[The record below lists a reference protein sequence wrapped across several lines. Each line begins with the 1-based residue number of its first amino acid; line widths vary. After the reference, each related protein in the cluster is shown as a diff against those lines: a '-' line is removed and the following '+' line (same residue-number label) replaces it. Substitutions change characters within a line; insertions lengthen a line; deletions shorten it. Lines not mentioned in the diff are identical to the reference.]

1 MSTKELVGKLSEQL
15 GVSKKEAKAYLNA
28 FKDIVKAELKSGGK
42 VVVYSLG
49 TFMTY
54 ENKKGVTVPKFKTS
68 KAFKAEF
75 K

>member
-1 MSTKELVGKLSEQL
+1 MNTKELVSKLSEQL
-15 GVSKKEAKAYLNA
+15 GVTKKEAKAYLDI
-28 FKDIVKAELKSGGK
+28 FKDVVKAELKSGGK
-42 VVVYSLG
+42 VVVYGLG

-54 ENKKGVTVPKFKTS
+54 KNKKGVTVPKFKTS